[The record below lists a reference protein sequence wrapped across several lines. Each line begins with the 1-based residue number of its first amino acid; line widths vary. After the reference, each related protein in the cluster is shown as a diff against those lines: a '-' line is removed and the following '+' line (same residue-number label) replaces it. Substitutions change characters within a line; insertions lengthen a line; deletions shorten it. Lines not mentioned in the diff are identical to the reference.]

1 VVKFLHNSSARVL
14 FYFILLQMGEPL
26 YANLDYDL
34 LPCNVESVI
43 TMTIQRRPIANDV
56 IVNIHCGLKYT
67 N

>member
-1 VVKFLHNSSARVL
+1 
-14 FYFILLQMGEPL
+14 MGEPL